1 MTEEPAGQNRR
12 ADAQRNRAAILDAAS
27 ACLAANAR
35 ASMTEIAQA
44 AGVGRVTLYGHFS
57 SRGELLDA
65 AAAQTM
71 RRVEEELAPLKL
83 DGDPSEALDLLVRSS
98 WRIVDNFHG
107 LLAVADDDLGSD
119 RIREHHDATLLRV
132 RALIERGQEAGI
144 FRTDLT
150 SQWLTGCFF
159 SLLHGA
165 AAEIRAGRLTE
176 SDAAKA
182 LPATIKSL
190 TARTPA

>member
-1 MTEEPAGQNRR
+1 MTDEPTGQNRR
-12 ADAQRNRAAILDAAS
+12 ADAQRNRAAIIDAAV

-44 AGVGRVTLYGHFS
+44 AGVGRVTLYGHFA
-57 SRGELLDA
+57 SRRELLDA

-71 RRVEEELAPLKL
+71 RRVEEELGPLKL

-107 LLAVADDDLGSD
+107 LLAAADDELGSD

-150 SQWLTGCFF
+150 SQWLAGCFF